1 MALFMVG
8 SETFDATSLADG
20 VQETE
25 DLTVTGAALGDYVL
39 VSLSIDIV
47 DLYITATVT
56 AADTVTAILR
66 NESTG
71 TIDLDSTTLRV
82 LVISRS
88 AMHQS

>member
-88 AMHQS
+88 AMHQA

>member
-8 SETFDATSLADG
+8 SETFDAISLVDG
-20 VQETE
+20 AQETE
-25 DLTVTGAALGDYVL
+25 DLTVPGAALGDYVL

-56 AADTVTAILR
+56 ATDTVTAILR